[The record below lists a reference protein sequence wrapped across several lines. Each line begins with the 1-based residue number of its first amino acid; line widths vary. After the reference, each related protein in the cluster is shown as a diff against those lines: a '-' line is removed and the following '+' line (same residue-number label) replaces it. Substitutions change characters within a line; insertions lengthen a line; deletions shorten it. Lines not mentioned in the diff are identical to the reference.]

1 MVREGRIQHVLE
13 MGTFMPDGSRGD
25 KYAVSLFPHEKVG
38 ILQLVH
44 FTIILA
50 ARISVG
56 FPNKDDKRIL
66 KLS

>member
-1 MVREGRIQHVLE
+1 MLFHYFH
-13 MGTFMPDGSRGD
+13 MKS
-25 KYAVSLFPHEKVG
+25 VS

-50 ARISVG
+50 ARISIG